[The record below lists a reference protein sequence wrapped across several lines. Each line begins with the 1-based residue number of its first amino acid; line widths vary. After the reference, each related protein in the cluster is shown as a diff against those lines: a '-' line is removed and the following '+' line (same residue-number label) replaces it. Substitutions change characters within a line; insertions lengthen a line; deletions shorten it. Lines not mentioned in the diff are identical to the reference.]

1 MHYIMD
7 IAYEFITIHE
17 YIYNEIYE
25 FNGTSIK
32 LINCWDHLTFIIN
45 KLCNQF
51 ILIILYC
58 IYMDFFLYI
67 ISKLEANKHIFNWLK
82 Y

>member
-25 FNGTSIK
+25 SYDNSIK
-32 LINCWDHLTFIIN
+32 QFNCQDHLSLIIN
-45 KLCNQF
+45 KSCNQF